1 MVCLFGVTSMRR
13 VTNCFLMDKDR
24 VLLLQKPSKGWWVA
38 PGGKMESG
46 ESIAEAVK
54 REYREETGLSISKV
68 QLASVFTVLM
78 IDGENIFDEWMMFSF
93 KAADF
98 AGTLVENSPEGKL
111 QWVELAKVDELPM
124 AEGDKIIFRHL
135 QNDKP
140 LLGTFVYTKDWKL
153 MDYRIDEEG

>member
-98 AGTLVENSPEGKL
+98 AGTLVENS
-111 QWVELAKVDELPM
+111 
-124 AEGDKIIFRHL
+124 
-135 QNDKP
+135 
-140 LLGTFVYTKDWKL
+140 
-153 MDYRIDEEG
+153 